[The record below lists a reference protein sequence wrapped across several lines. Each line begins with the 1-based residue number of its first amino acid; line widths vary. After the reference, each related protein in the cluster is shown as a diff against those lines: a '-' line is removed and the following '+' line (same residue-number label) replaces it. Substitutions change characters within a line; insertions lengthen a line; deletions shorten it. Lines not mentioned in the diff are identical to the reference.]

1 MFEQIP
7 FGTDDFAE
15 NPEPRCPVVLLLD
28 TSYSMNGQ
36 PIKAL
41 NEGLLAFKD
50 ELAADALAAKRVE
63 VAVVSF
69 GPVQVQHSFVGAA
82 HYQPPTLGTTGDT
95 PMGAAVLQG
104 LELLR
109 QRKDEYRANGIA
121 FYRPWVFLLTDGA
134 PTDDIQQAVA
144 AVREGEVSR
153 AFSFFAVGTPE
164 ANTAVLAQLSP
175 ARPPLTLQG
184 LRFRDLFVWLSN
196 SMRSI
201 SRSAPN
207 TEVPLE
213 NPTAGGG
220 WASVAV

>member
-28 TSYSMNGQ
+28 TSYSMNGR
-36 PIKAL
+36 PIQAL
-41 NEGLLAFKD
+41 NEGLVAFKD
-50 ELAADALAAKRVE
+50 ELVADALAAKRVE

-69 GPVQVQHSFVGAA
+69 GPVQVQHGFAGAA
-82 HYQPPTLGTTGDT
+82 QYQPPTLGTTGDT

-121 FYRPWVFLLTDGA
+121 FYRPWVFLITDGA
-134 PTDDIQQAVA
+134 PTDDIQQAVT
-144 AVREGEVSR
+144 AVREGESSK

-164 ANTAVLAQLSP
+164 ANTGVLTQLSP

-213 NPTAGGG
+213 NPTAAGG
-220 WASVAV
+220 WASVSV

>member
-1 MFEQIP
+1 MLDQIA

-41 NEGLLAFKD
+41 NEGLVVFKD
-50 ELAADALAAKRVE
+50 ELTADALAAKRVE
-63 VAVVSF
+63 VAAVSF
-69 GPVQVQHSFVGAA
+69 GPVQVQHDFQGAA
-82 HYQPPTLGTTGDT
+82 HYQPPTLPTTGDT
-95 PMGAAVLQG
+95 PMGAAILKG

-109 QRKDEYRANGIA
+109 HRKGEYRANGIA
-121 FYRPWVFLLTDGA
+121 FYRPWVFLITDGA
-134 PTDDIQQAVA
+134 PTDNIQEA
-144 AVREGEVSR
+144 AAAIREGESSKT
-153 AFSFFAVGTPE
+153 FSFFAVGTPD
-164 ANTAVLAQLSP
+164 ANFDVLRQLSS

-213 NPTAGGG
+213 NPAAPGG
-220 WASVAV
+220 WASVSV

>member
-1 MFEQIP
+1 
-7 FGTDDFAE
+7 
-15 NPEPRCPVVLLLD
+15 
-28 TSYSMNGQ
+28 
-36 PIKAL
+36 
-41 NEGLLAFKD
+41 
-50 ELAADALAAKRVE
+50 
-63 VAVVSF
+63 
-69 GPVQVQHSFVGAA
+69 
-82 HYQPPTLGTTGDT
+82 
-95 PMGAAVLQG
+95 

-144 AVREGEVSR
+144 AVREGESSK

-164 ANTAVLAQLSP
+164 ANTGILAQLSP

-213 NPTAGGG
+213 NPTAAGG
-220 WASVAV
+220 WASVSV